1 MRVLEVTDLKLEHPD
16 RTHRLRLYRERN
28 EKNHSPLQVE
38 VSPVSVSPHVWLP
51 GDLYTPVCGIEP
63 SYPVRSCALHPCVR
77 ELGTVLCALAVVVVV
92 VSPHPFLL
100 PPIRPSALSS
110 SPV

>member
-1 MRVLEVTDLKLEHPD
+1 MAYLW
-16 RTHRLRLYRERN
+16 LYRERN

-51 GDLYTPVCGIEP
+51 GDLYAPVCGIEP

-77 ELGTVLCALAVVVVV
+77 GLGTVLCALAVVVVV
-92 VSPHPFLL
+92 VSPHP
-100 PPIRPSALSS
+100 SS
-110 SPV
+110 SSLQSVRPPSPPLRSKP